1 MLYPAELRA
10 RGRGDIGARVEAR
23 NPSGRGP
30 IASRC
35 VRSRAALHQRPMR
48 AFAPLLALGLIGC
61 AASSATEPSLARR
74 PAEAIDP
81 RLPIASE
88 PTLGPV
94 DAALAN
100 RLSQLVAEGQAGAQT
115 FEAQVGPA
123 RALAEAAGPAQSEG
137 WIIAQQALSGLEGAR
152 AGSTRAL
159 SDIDAIVAT
168 RIQSGAG
175 LTAADRGAVEAASG
189 ELRALTDRQSSIIDQ
204 LAARLGR

>member
-1 MLYPAELRA
+1 M
-10 RGRGDIGARVEAR
+10 RV
-23 NPSGRGP
+23 
-30 IASRC
+30 
-35 VRSRAALHQRPMR
+35 
-48 AFAPLLALGLIGC
+48 FAPLLALGLIGC

-94 DAALAN
+94 DAALAA
-100 RLSQLVAEGQAGAQT
+100 RLAQLVAEGNAGAAT
-115 FEAQVGPA
+115 FDAQVGPA
-123 RALAEAAGPAQSEG
+123 RALAGAAGTAQSES
-137 WIIAQQALSGLEGAR
+137 WIVAQQALSGLEGAR
-152 AGSTRAL
+152 ARSTRAL
-159 SDIDAIVAT
+159 ADVDAIAAD

-189 ELRALTDRQSSIIDQ
+189 ALRAVTDRQSSIIDQ